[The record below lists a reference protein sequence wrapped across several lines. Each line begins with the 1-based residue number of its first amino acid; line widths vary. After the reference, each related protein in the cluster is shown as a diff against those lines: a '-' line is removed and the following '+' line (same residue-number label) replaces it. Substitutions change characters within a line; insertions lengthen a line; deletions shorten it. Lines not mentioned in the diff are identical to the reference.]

1 MGDDAEHSAHPST
14 SAASS
19 VSRELDEALGSFCG
33 EGYDKLANL
42 LQTLHREKIVN
53 DPILQ
58 TLLFVGLGGYFHFFS
73 AHFNETGMAEE
84 SHIHAVGMVMK
95 NPRVGNLVE
104 QMMSQTI
111 ASKISGVVE

>member
-1 MGDDAEHSAHPST
+1 MGGDDEDTAHSSPS
-14 SAASS
+14 SSSS
-19 VSRELDEALGSFCG
+19 VSAELRLALGDFCG
-33 EGYDKLANL
+33 EGYGKLSHL
-42 LQTLHREKIVN
+42 LQVLHKEKIIS
-53 DPILQ
+53 DPMLQ